1 MEPEEPVGTLAEP
14 LVESAKST
22 PPEQPLLKGSI
33 KGWKVCVIDAFSLIF
48 QVFHA
53 IPEMTSPQGEP
64 VNAVYGFIRDVL
76 QLLET
81 QRPDALICA
90 FDLPGPTFRH
100 EMYDNYKADRGS
112 MPEELAAQL
121 PKIQE
126 VLEAL
131 GIPVLS
137 SPGFEAD
144 DVLAT
149 VARLCN
155 ELEAECLIVSGD
167 KDCRQLITARV
178 SIYNIRKDAIYDAE
192 SLDADWGIRPDQ
204 VIDFQSLVGDKVD
217 NVPGVPLI
225 GPKIAKELLAQYDNL
240 DTVLE
245 NAENVAGAKRK
256 QNLVEFRDEAL
267 LSRKLVTLDT
277 NVPIEPDWNASVV
290 GGVDHARVKELF
302 QGFGFRSL
310 GQRVEELD
318 GYGRDNSTPK
328 EKIATNYQ
336 TIDTLEKLKQLVE
349 HLSQQSILSVDTE
362 TTSISP
368 RAAEIVGYALAYKPG
383 EGYYVPVR
391 GPAGSTLID
400 PAAAAELL
408 RPLLEN
414 PAIAKIGQNLK
425 YDIVVL
431 LSANIRLAGVT
442 FDTMVASYLL
452 DSGERSHNLDQ
463 LALRYLDH
471 ETSKIES
478 LIGKGKNQKCMD
490 EVPVEDVAPYAAE
503 DADLPLQL
511 QPLLSERLKS
521 QGLDELNE
529 NVEVPLIGILAEM
542 EHLGVCVDVE
552 RLGELS
558 QQYGKRLHGLS
569 VEIEEMAGHPLNI
582 ASPKQLRQ
590 LLFEELGLPVVKK
603 TKTGPSTDASVLDE
617 LASLHPLPAKIV
629 EYRQF
634 SKLLN
639 TYIDALPEM
648 VHPTTGR
655 VHASFNQVVAATG
668 RLSSSNPNLQN
679 IPIRTAEGREIRSA
693 FRAGQEGWKFLAAD
707 YSQIELR
714 VLAHICGDLTL
725 CEAFA
730 NDEDIHALVASQVEG
745 VDQAD
750 VTSDMRRRAK
760 AVNFGIIY
768 GQSPFGLAKALDI
781 TQEEATDFIESYF
794 ASYPG
799 VLDFFADT
807 LTKCRE
813 QGYVTTL
820 LGRRRAI
827 QGVRP
832 VPEGLRE
839 EKTGALRQLNMPER
853 TAVNTVIQGSA
864 ADLIKLAM
872 IGVHRRLKD
881 EPLPAKMILQIHDE
895 LVFEVEPNAIDT
907 LAKLVVEEMSQV
919 YPLDVPLKVDV
930 KFGDNWAECEPWDG

>member
-1 MEPEEPVGTLAEP
+1 MEPDEPLAE
-14 LVESAKST
+14 SAEPT
-22 PPEQPLLKGSI
+22 PPEIPSI
-33 KGWKVCVIDAFSLIF
+33 QGWKVCVVDAFSLIF

-64 VNAVYGFIRDVL
+64 VAAVYGFVRDIL
-76 QLLET
+76 QLLEN
-81 QRPDALICA
+81 QRPDALVCA

-100 EMYDNYKADRGS
+100 EMYDAYKADRGS
-112 MPEELAAQL
+112 MPEELASQI
-121 PKIQE
+121 PKIRE

-131 GIPVLS
+131 GVPVLS
-137 SPGFEAD
+137 CPGFEAD

-149 VARLCN
+149 VARCCDQ
-155 ELEAECLIVSGD
+155 LEADCLIVSGD
-167 KDCRQLITARV
+167 KDCRQLLTNRV
-178 SIYNIRKDAIYDAE
+178 TIYNIRKDAVYDAT
-192 SLDADWGIRPDQ
+192 SLEADWGVRPDQ

-240 DTVLE
+240 DAVLE

-256 QNLVEFRDEAL
+256 QNLMEFRDEAL

-277 NVPIEPDWNASVV
+277 KVPIEPDWDAARV

-318 GYGRDNSTPK
+318 GHGRDSTPK
-328 EKIATNYQ
+328 EKVETNYQ
-336 TIDTLEKLKQLVE
+336 TVDTLEKLDQLIGELSKQTL
-349 HLSQQSILSVDTE
+349 ISVDTE
-362 TTSISP
+362 TTSVSP
-368 RAAEIVGYALAYKPG
+368 REAEIVGYALAWKLS
-383 EGYYVPVR
+383 EGFYVPVR
-391 GPAGSTLID
+391 GPVGETVLDEKLVAD
-400 PAAAAELL
+400 KL

-431 LSANIRLAGVT
+431 RSADIRLAGVT

-452 DSGERSHNLDQ
+452 DPGERSHNLDQ

-471 ETSKIES
+471 ETTKIDS
-478 LIGKGKNQKCMD
+478 LIGKGKNQKRMD
-490 EVPVEDVAPYAAE
+490 EVPIAEVAPYAAE
-503 DADLPLQL
+503 DADIPLQL
-511 QPLLSERLKS
+511 QPLLAERLAS
-521 QGLDELNE
+521 QSLDELNE
-529 NVEVPLIGILAEM
+529 TVEVPLISILAEM
-542 EHLGVCVDVE
+542 EYLGVCVEVE
-552 RLGELS
+552 RLAELS
-558 QQYGKRLHGLS
+558 ERYGKRLQGLA

-590 LLFEELGLPVVKK
+590 LLFEELGLPVIKK

-617 LASLHPLPAKIV
+617 LASRHPLPAKIV

-639 TYIDALPEM
+639 TYVDALPEM

-679 IPIRTAEGREIRSA
+679 IPIRTPEGREIRSA
-693 FRAGQEGWKFLAAD
+693 FRAGPTGWKLLAAD

-714 VLAHICGDLTL
+714 VLAHLCSDLTL

-781 TQEEATDFIESYF
+781 SQDAATEFIESYF

-820 LGRRRAI
+820 LGRRRAV

-832 VPEGLRE
+832 VPAGLRE
-839 EKTGALRQLNMPER
+839 EKTGLLRQLNMPER

-872 IGVHRRLKD
+872 LGVHRRLKTD
-881 EPLPAKMILQIHDE
+881 PLQANLILQIHDE
-895 LVFEVEPNAIDT
+895 LVFEVEPDAIDS

-919 YPLDVPLKVDV
+919 YPMEVPLKVDV
-930 KFGDNWAECEPWDG
+930 KFGDNWAECEPWEG